1 VDFGLYGGRYPCWG
15 FWDPLVAAL
24 NAVTTRSLGQR
35 LSLAPQTYDTRD
47 YLFVNAEGSGKGYV
61 DLTFEQYQKPIL
73 FTEIGQDRTK
83 PDYLNI
89 VDGQLAGCMEYGG
102 LHPNR
107 LMGMCFFQFADKV
120 WIPGT
125 SEGSFGAFLH
135 GNTTLCTITYGQDDF
150 THWEG
155 YSDGVQMT
163 VDQLNRTLL
172 YDLAVK
178 NYT

>member
-1 VDFGLYGGRYPCWG
+1 M
-15 FWDPLVAAL
+15 
-24 NAVTTRSLGQR
+24 TTRSLGQR